1 MTDWYDNR
9 VSLHDKRE
17 GCLQGLVLAYG
28 IFGEELMIVGRHGK
42 TWTKIVT
49 ASSQPLRTFLVV
61 LRTQIGP
68 KTSVDVV
75 VAAARSSEL
84 QLQIKLPRL
93 PCRSALHSTYPG
105 ALAYRTPA
113 VLNHHDGCNVR
124 SVRESGTVIVD
135 RSAGGCRKLPKCRQT
150 LTSYQRCR
158 HVLKAFEPDDS
169 ESTRPG
175 IASER
180 SESQL
185 PINPS

>member
-17 GCLQGLVLAYG
+17 GWLRGLVLAYG
-28 IFGEELMIVGRHGK
+28 IVGRGRGRRSFR
-42 TWTKIVT
+42 I
-49 ASSQPLRTFLVV
+49 AS
-61 LRTQIGP
+61 
-68 KTSVDVV
+68 
-75 VAAARSSEL
+75 
-84 QLQIKLPRL
+84 
-93 PCRSALHSTYPG
+93 HSTCPST
-105 ALAYRTPA
+105 LVYRTPA

-150 LTSYQRCR
+150 LMSYQRCR